1 MWDMAVTEPASAP
14 TRPLAE
20 VDVETPRDVTI
31 QDVLRSI
38 EAYNPDVDR
47 NLIVRAFVF
56 AEQAHRTQR
65 RKNGDPYIG
74 HPVAVACIATEL
86 KLDEEAI
93 CAALLHDTVEDTDA
107 TFEELCEV
115 FNRDIAELVDGVTKL
130 SKIRFRSKE
139 ERQAENFRK
148 MILAMSKDLRV
159 ILVKIADRTHNMR
172 TLHHLP
178 LAKAQG
184 IARETMDIFA
194 PLANRL
200 GLGAFKTELE
210 DLCFRYLHPEDY
222 QSIKGKVNATL
233 VERREYLERVIGELE
248 SLLGVEGIEAD
259 VQGRPKHFWSTYR
272 KMVAQKIPFEKVHDL
287 IAFRVIVGRQSDCYH
302 VLGVIHDRWRPI
314 PGRFK
319 DYIALPKANKYQSLH
334 TTVIGPQGQPVEI
347 QIRTQAMHRIAE
359 AGIAAHW
366 KYKESSRKITAA
378 DEERFDWLKRLM
390 EWQKELDDPSEF
402 LESVKVE
409 LFAEE
414 VYTFTPRGELKVL
427 PRGSTPVDFA
437 FSIHSEVGNTCSGA
451 VVNGAIAPLD
461 YVLRNG
467 DVLEIITNRSQ
478 RPSKDWLRFVQTNRA
493 KTRIRA
499 FIKREQRARSLELG
513 EQLLDKEF
521 RRYSRSLA
529 RIRKSSEFKE
539 AALKHNFE
547 GVEELIVQVG
557 SGKLTPQSVVI
568 SVLPPEVTGRQPKE
582 AEAPSTNPLSR
593 LIRRMTGG
601 PTGIVV
607 DGLDGVKHSIAKC
620 CSPVPG
626 ESIMGFVTP
635 SHVVSVHRKDC
646 INTVDLAPERQV
658 EVRWGEKGAGY
669 PVTLR
674 VVTESG
680 VPGMLSHMSKAFG
693 DLRVNIDTAKC
704 AEASDGRAD
713 NLFTF
718 HAQDLEQVNQL
729 LKRLRSLKGVF
740 SVERVRAL

>member
-1 MWDMAVTEPASAP
+1 MAASEPAP
-14 TRPLAE
+14 TASDSTLLSRS
-20 VDVETPRDVTI
+20 VEREFTI
-31 QDVLRSI
+31 QDVLKGI
-38 EAYNPDVDR
+38 ESYHPTVDR
-47 NLIVRAFVF
+47 NLVIRAFVF
-56 AEQAHRTQR
+56 AEQAHREQR

-74 HPVAVACIATEL
+74 HPVAVARIATEL
-86 KLDEEAI
+86 KLDEDAI

-107 TFEELCEV
+107 TFDELCEV
-115 FNRDIAELVDGVTKL
+115 FNQDIAELVDGVTKL

-148 MILAMSKDLRV
+148 MVLAMSKDLRV

-178 LAKAQG
+178 LPKAQG

-210 DLCFRYLHPEDY
+210 DLSFRYLHPEEY
-222 QSIKGKVNATL
+222 QSIKSKVNATL
-233 VERREYLERVIGELE
+233 LDRREYLLRVIGELQTVLAE
-248 SLLGVEGIEAD
+248 EEIEAD

-272 KMVAQKIPFEKVHDL
+272 KMTAQKIPFEKVHDL
-287 IAFRVIVGRQSDCYH
+287 IAFRVLVARQSDCYH
-302 VLGVIHDRWRPI
+302 VLGLIHDRWRPV

-334 TTVIGPQGQPVEI
+334 TTVIGPEGQPVEI
-347 QIRTQAMHRIAE
+347 QIRTQGMHRVAE
-359 AGIAAHW
+359 GGIAAHW
-366 KYKESSRKITAA
+366 KYKESDRKITAA
-378 DEERFDWLKRLM
+378 DEERFEWLKRLM
-390 EWQKELDDPSEF
+390 EWQKELDDPNEF

-437 FSIHSEVGNTCSGA
+437 FSVHSEVGNSCSGA
-451 VVNGAIAPLD
+451 VINGSIASLD
-461 YVLRNG
+461 YELRNG
-467 DVLEIITNRSQ
+467 DVVEIITNRSQ

-529 RIRKSSEFKE
+529 RLRKSDELRES
-539 AALKHNFE
+539 ASKHNFE
-547 GVEELIVQVG
+547 SVEELIVQVG
-557 SGKLTPQSVVI
+557 SGKITPQSVVI
-568 SVLPPEVTGRQPKE
+568 STLPPEVTGRQPKE
-582 AEAPSTNPLSR
+582 AEAPSTNPIAR

-607 DGLDGVKHSIAKC
+607 DGLEGVQHSIAKC

-635 SHVVSVHRKDC
+635 NHVVSVHRRGC
-646 INTVDLAPERQV
+646 INTVDQAPERQV
-658 EVRWGEKGAGY
+658 EVQWGEKAAGY

-680 VPGMLSHMSKAFG
+680 VPGMLSNMSKAFADRG
-693 DLRVNIDTAKC
+693 VNIDTAKC

-718 HAQDLEQVNQL
+718 HAKDLNQVNQL
-729 LKRLRSLKGVF
+729 TKRLRGLKGVF
-740 SVERVRAL
+740 SVERVRAA

>member
-1 MWDMAVTEPASAP
+1 MAASEPAP
-14 TRPLAE
+14 TGADSSQAQPGPPEREA
-20 VDVETPRDVTI
+20 TI
-31 QDVLRSI
+31 QDVLKSI
-38 EAYNPDVDR
+38 ESYDPTVDR
-47 NLIVRAFVF
+47 NLIIRAFVF
-56 AEQAHRTQR
+56 AEQAHRQQR

-74 HPVAVACIATEL
+74 HPVAVANIATDL

-93 CAALLHDTVEDTDA
+93 CAALLHDTVEDTEA
-107 TFEELCEV
+107 TFEELREI
-115 FNRDIAELVDGVTKL
+115 FGQDIAELVDGVTKL

-148 MILAMSKDLRV
+148 MVLAMSKDLRV

-172 TLHHLP
+172 TLQHLP
-178 LAKAQG
+178 LEKAQG

-210 DLCFRYLHPEDY
+210 DLSFRYLHPEEY
-222 QSIKGKVNATL
+222 QSIKSKVNATL
-233 VERREYLERVIGELE
+233 LERREYLLRVIDELQTVLAAE
-248 SLLGVEGIEAD
+248 EIEAD

-287 IAFRVIVGRQSDCYH
+287 IAFRVLVGRQNDCYH
-302 VLGVIHDRWRPI
+302 VLGLIHDRWRPV

-334 TTVIGPQGQPVEI
+334 TTVIGPEGQPVEI
-347 QIRTQAMHRIAE
+347 QIRTRAMHRIAE
-359 AGIAAHW
+359 GGIAAHW
-366 KYKESSRKITAA
+366 KYKESDRKITAA
-378 DEERFDWLKRLM
+378 DEERFEWLKRLM
-390 EWQKELDDPSEF
+390 EWQKELDDPNEF

-437 FSIHSEVGNTCSGA
+437 FSIHSEVGNTCSGS
-451 VVNGAIAPLD
+451 VINGSIAALD

-467 DVLEIITNRSQ
+467 DVIEIITNRSQ
-478 RPSKDWLRFVQTNRA
+478 RPSKDWLRFVKTNRA
-493 KTRIRA
+493 QTRIRA
-499 FIKREQRARSLELG
+499 YIKKEQRARSLELG

-529 RIRKSSEFKE
+529 RLRKSAELVE
-539 AALKHNFE
+539 AATKHNFE
-547 GVEELIVQVG
+547 SAEELIVQVG
-557 SGKLTPQSVVI
+557 SGKITPQSVVI
-568 SVLPPEVTGRQPKE
+568 ATLPPEVTGRKPKE
-582 AEAPSTNPLSR
+582 AEAPSTNPLAR

-607 DGLDGVKHSIAKC
+607 DGLDGVKHTIAKC

-626 ESIMGFVTP
+626 ETIMGFVTP
-635 SHVVSVHRKDC
+635 NHVVSVHRRGC
-646 INTVDLAPERQV
+646 INTVDLGPERQV
-658 EVRWGEKGAGY
+658 EVQWGQTGGGY

-680 VPGMLSHMSKAFG
+680 VPGMLSHMSKSFA
-693 DLRVNIDTAKC
+693 DLQVNIDSAKC

-718 HAQDLEQVNQL
+718 HATDLDQVNQL
-729 LKRLRSLKGVF
+729 TKRLRSLKGVF
-740 SVERVRAL
+740 SVERVRAA

>member
-1 MWDMAVTEPASAP
+1 MAVSEPAQSAP
-14 TRPLAE
+14 
-20 VDVETPRDVTI
+20 DPRDESSSLPERAATI
-31 QDVLRSI
+31 QDVIKGI
-38 EAYNPDVDR
+38 EAYHPGVDR
-47 NLIVRAFVF
+47 NMITRAFVF
-56 AEQAHRTQR
+56 AEQAHREQR

-107 TFEELCEV
+107 TFEELTEL
-115 FNRDIAELVDGVTKL
+115 FNQDIADLVDGVTKL

-148 MILAMSKDLRV
+148 MVLAMSKDLRV

-172 TLHHLP
+172 TLQHLP

-210 DLCFRYLHPEDY
+210 DLSFRYLHPEEY

-233 VERREYLERVIGELE
+233 LERREYLLRVIGELE
-248 SLLGVEGIEAD
+248 TVLEEESIEAD

-287 IAFRVIVGRQSDCYH
+287 IAFRVLVARQSDCYH
-302 VLGVIHDRWRPI
+302 VLGLIHDRWRPV

-334 TTVIGPQGQPVEI
+334 TTVIGPEGQPVEI
-347 QIRTQAMHRIAE
+347 QIRTHAMHRVAE
-359 AGIAAHW
+359 GGIAAHW
-366 KYKESSRKITAA
+366 KYKEADRKIAAA

-390 EWQKELDDPSEF
+390 EWQKELDDPNEF

-437 FSIHSEVGNTCSGA
+437 FSVHSEVGNTCSGA
-451 VVNGAIAPLD
+451 VVNGSIASLD
-461 YVLRNG
+461 YELRNG
-467 DVLEIITNRSQ
+467 DVIEIITSRSQ

-529 RIRKSSEFKE
+529 RLRKSAELKE
-539 AALKHNFE
+539 AAVKANFE
-547 GVEELIVQVG
+547 SVEELIVQVG
-557 SGKLTPQSVVI
+557 SGKVTPQSVVI
-568 SVLPPEVTGRQPKE
+568 TTLPPEVTGRQPKE
-582 AEAPSTNPLSR
+582 AAAPTTNPLSR

-607 DGLDGVKHSIAKC
+607 DGLDGVQHTIAKC

-626 ESIMGFVTP
+626 EGIMGFVTP
-635 SHVVSVHRKDC
+635 NHVVSVHRRDC

-658 EVRWGEKGAGY
+658 EVQWGAKGAGY

-680 VPGMLSHMSKAFG
+680 VPGMLSHMSKAFA
-693 DLRVNIDTAKC
+693 DLQVNIDTAKC

-718 HAQDLEQVNQL
+718 HAMDLDQVNQL
-729 LKRLRSLKGVF
+729 TRRLRGLKGVF
-740 SVERVRAL
+740 SVDRVRAA